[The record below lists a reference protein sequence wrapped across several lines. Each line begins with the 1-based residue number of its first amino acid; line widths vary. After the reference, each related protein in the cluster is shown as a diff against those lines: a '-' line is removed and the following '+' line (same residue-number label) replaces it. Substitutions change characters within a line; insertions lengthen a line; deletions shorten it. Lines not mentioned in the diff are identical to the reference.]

1 MSEEQMKMGSHMDE
15 PIITELTDSHKL
27 KLMSSLKAVINDI
40 ITTEA
45 QDVLIVEDEKIEVKI
60 KGVLTVS
67 EHLVPWT
74 REDFNYFLGSVSYE
88 LPKNYK
94 GPRGQGYLHN
104 SVCIDLLNEGGMS
117 HDFNLSLGDKISLR
131 VHLYSVYQAKAPSK
145 QGLALAI
152 RVVKREIPSWDT
164 LNLPAFFRNVWK
176 QKSGLVLVAGHVG
189 SGKSTTVA
197 SLVKDIN
204 LMSSSRQSVIT
215 IEHPIEY
222 IHQSSSAK
230 ILQKGVG
237 INTPSFSEATDDA
250 LRENVDVIVIG
261 ELRDQEEMDNALR
274 LAEVGKLVFATIHS
288 NSVVDTPDRFINM
301 FPGDIQDN
309 IRERLAANVI
319 CILHQ
324 NLENYEG
331 KQYPSVEGFYARN
344 AAERDIVKRAF
355 KSRKDIL
362 AMMDDGKNAFV
373 KTKKDTFEEL
383 TNKVTFENLD
393 GARETFTK

>member
-1 MSEEQMKMGSHMDE
+1 MENGHNNVGQVNLYPNVVELDKFQIATRMTNLQALIKE
-15 PIITELTDSHKL
+15 IT
-27 KLMSSLKAVINDI
+27 A
-40 ITTEA
+40 TEA
-45 QDVLIVEDEKIEVKI
+45 QDVLIVEGEKIEVKV
-60 KGVLTVS
+60 KGVLTVA
-67 EHLVPWT
+67 EHLEAWT
-74 REDFNYFLGSVSYE
+74 RDDFNHFVGSVSQE
-88 LPKNYK
+88 MPKNYN
-94 GPRGQGYLHN
+94 GPRGQNFLN
-104 SVCIDLLNEGGMS
+104 NTVCLDLLNEGGMS
-117 HDFNLSLGDKISLR
+117 HDFNLSLGDKVSLR

-145 QGLALAI
+145 QGLAIAI

-164 LNLPAFFRNVWK
+164 LNLPTYFRNVWR

-237 INTPSFSEATDDA
+237 INTPSFSQATDDA

-288 NSVVDTPDRFINM
+288 NSVVDTPDRFVNM
-301 FPGDIQDN
+301 FPGDIQEN
-309 IRERLAANVI
+309 IKERLAANVI
-319 CILHQ
+319 CIIHQ

-331 KQYPSVEGFYARN
+331 KQYPSVEGFFARN
-344 AAERDIVKRAF
+344 AGERDTVKKAF
-355 KSRKDIL
+355 KSRKDL
-362 AMMDDGKNAFV
+362 LTMMDDGKNAFV
-373 KTKKDTFEEL
+373 KTKKDTFDEL
-383 TNKVTFENLD
+383 SDKITFENLE
-393 GARETFTK
+393 GARDTFTK

>member
-1 MSEEQMKMGSHMDE
+1 MEEKHNTGVQHNKYANVVK
-15 PIITELTDSHKL
+15 LTDVQKVAR
-27 KLMSSLKAVINDI
+27 MSTSKALINEI
-40 ITTEA
+40 MPTEA
-45 QDVLIVEDEKIEVKI
+45 QDVLIVEDERIETKI

-67 EHLVPWT
+67 EQLDKWT
-74 REDFNYFLGSVSYE
+74 RDDFNYFLGSVSHE
-88 LPKNYK
+88 FPKNYD
-94 GPRGQGYLHN
+94 GPRGNDYIN
-104 SVCIDLLNEGGMS
+104 NTVCMDLLNEGGMS
-117 HDFNLSLGDKISLR
+117 HDFNLSLGEKISLR

-164 LNLPAFFRNVWK
+164 LNLPGFFRNVWR

-197 SLVKDIN
+197 SLVKDVN
-204 LMSSSRQSVIT
+204 LMSSSRKSVIT

-237 INTPSFSEATDDA
+237 INTPSFSQATDDA

-288 NSVVDTPDRFINM
+288 NSVVDTPDRFVNM
-301 FPGDIQDN
+301 FPGDIQEN
-309 IRERLAANVI
+309 IKERLAANVI
-319 CILHQ
+319 CIIHQ

-331 KQYPSVEGFYARN
+331 KQYPSVEGFFARN
-344 AAERDIVKRAF
+344 AGERDTVKKAF
-355 KSRKDIL
+355 KSRKELL
-362 AMMDDGKNAFV
+362 AMMEDGKNGFV
-373 KTKKDTFEEL
+373 KTKNDTFEEL
-383 TNKVTFENLD
+383 SGKVSFENID
-393 GARETFTK
+393 GARDTFTK